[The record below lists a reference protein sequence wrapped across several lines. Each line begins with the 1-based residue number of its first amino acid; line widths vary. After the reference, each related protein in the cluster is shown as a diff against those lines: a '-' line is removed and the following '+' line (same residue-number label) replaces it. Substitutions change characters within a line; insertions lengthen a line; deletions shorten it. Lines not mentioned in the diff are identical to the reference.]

1 LISKH
6 FIKSSFIYTLAGA
19 LPMASAIILLPFYS
33 KLPVEIFGALS
44 IYFSVSLLVQI
55 FVTYSFD
62 SSLYINYHDY
72 KQDPQKLSAF
82 ISSAFIFILL
92 LSFVSGLSLAF
103 LGNWIFSSLFK
114 EEEIVFYPFGLLSV
128 ATGIFQ
134 ALLKVNNSLLQTQ
147 QKPVLFLWSN
157 VLSFSLIAGLTIAG
171 LFLFPE
177 SLWGPIGGKLIA
189 TLISAAWVLS
199 FIFSQFGFHFNW
211 RLLKTTF
218 SFNNTSVVYQ
228 LQQWFINYYD
238 RFFLLLFISIG
249 SLGVYDLALK
259 CMLAI
264 EFVLTGLNS
273 SFYPK
278 VLGVVALQKEKHN
291 TIETNRYYHG
301 LTAVAMLLVS
311 ASIFVF
317 PMVIEFVFTKPG
329 YQQAIPILPF
339 AAVIYLFRSMRL
351 FVAFPYAA
359 LKYSRPLPIYYLV
372 ILLIK
377 VGAMFIL
384 IKRFGIYGAIAST
397 WISYL
402 AEIVILYWGVKDKF
416 VFKINTPKMII
427 APLIL
432 AMLIMV
438 MEPLLGVD
446 YPYGVH
452 GFYVLVALAMLGWVY
467 RLEIKKLFFS

>member
-1 LISKH
+1 
-6 FIKSSFIYTLAGA
+6 
-19 LPMASAIILLPFYS
+19 
-33 KLPVEIFGALS
+33 
-44 IYFSVSLLVQI
+44 
-55 FVTYSFD
+55 
-62 SSLYINYHDY
+62 
-72 KQDPQKLSAF
+72 
-82 ISSAFIFILL
+82 
-92 LSFVSGLSLAF
+92 
-103 LGNWIFSSLFK
+103 
-114 EEEIVFYPFGLLSV
+114 
-128 ATGIFQ
+128 
-134 ALLKVNNSLLQTQ
+134 
-147 QKPVLFLWSN
+147 
-157 VLSFSLIAGLTIAG
+157 
-171 LFLFPE
+171 
-177 SLWGPIGGKLIA
+177 
-189 TLISAAWVLS
+189 
-199 FIFSQFGFHFNW
+199 
-211 RLLKTTF
+211 
-218 SFNNTSVVYQ
+218 
-228 LQQWFINYYD
+228 
-238 RFFLLLFISIG
+238 
-249 SLGVYDLALK
+249 
-259 CMLAI
+259 
-264 EFVLTGLNS
+264 
-273 SFYPK
+273 
-278 VLGVVALQKEKHN
+278 
-291 TIETNRYYHG
+291 
-301 LTAVAMLLVS
+301 
-311 ASIFVF
+311 
-317 PMVIEFVFTKPG
+317 VFTKPG